1 MDGLDVTP
9 TGGVAVKNKG
19 PQAAPRVGKAA
30 ATRVAPAKGV
40 LSLPFDRLLACTG
53 LWAVFSWVYWFN
65 TTPFSD
71 GVLRGGA
78 LLGISSAMF
87 ATQLVVA
94 AVWLARRWD
103 RSLRG
108 SDVLC
113 AAGACV
119 CTLSVCAA
127 GFLHTSFFAWP
138 LANTAVAGVCAGIG
152 YLRWTSFFSR
162 LNGRDAVA
170 CLFGAYLLS
179 ALFKMVLDLLPAT
192 AGAAASFAL
201 PVAWCWS
208 LRRADGVVAG
218 EPASRAQAVYRRG
231 NYGVLVRVVACVLLF
246 CAARQVVM
254 LGLDASGTRTLG
266 VMASHAVEAVL
277 ASGVLVWVFML
288 GRSLDFPQLWR
299 FVFLF
304 LATAVLVE
312 CFAPG
317 NLWGGLLFEVSASFV
332 WMVLWLL
339 VCDVARHAEAH
350 PYVVA
355 AFGWGTYALGNYAGW
370 ALFGLLGLDGLGA
383 STGLALVWALGVAM
397 VFLLDTRAPD
407 VQRIFADLHPQV
419 RPEEYRSIDERCA
432 RLASEAKLSARELEV
447 LGMLAKGRSRAYMA
461 EELCLSENTVRGHVS
476 RLYGKV
482 GVHSREELYRLLGL

>member
-1 MDGLDVTP
+1 M
-9 TGGVAVKNKG
+9 KNKG

-113 AAGACV
+113 A
-119 CTLSVCAA
+119 
-127 GFLHTSFFAWP
+127 
-138 LANTAVAGVCAGIG
+138 
-152 YLRWTSFFSR
+152 
-162 LNGRDAVA
+162 
-170 CLFGAYLLS
+170 
-179 ALFKMVLDLLPAT
+179 
-192 AGAAASFAL
+192 
-201 PVAWCWS
+201 
-208 LRRADGVVAG
+208 AG

-355 AFGWGTYALGNYAGW
+355 AFGWGTYTLGNYAGW